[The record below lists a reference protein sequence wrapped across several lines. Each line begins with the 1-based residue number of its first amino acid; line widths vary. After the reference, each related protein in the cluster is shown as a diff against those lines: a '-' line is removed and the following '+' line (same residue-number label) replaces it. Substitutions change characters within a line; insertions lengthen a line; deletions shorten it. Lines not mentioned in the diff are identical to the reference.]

1 MKQWQLAL
9 ALTALTTTSA
19 WAGEGMWTMDNLPV
33 QTLQKDYGFTASP
46 SWVKHVQT
54 AALRL
59 AGGCSGSFVSANGLV
74 MTNHHCANSCLAQIS
89 TPERDFMQQAFIARD
104 PKEEV
109 RCPEIELN
117 QLQAITDVTATVNAA
132 TEGKSGAEFVGAQR
146 AAISK
151 LENDCAGA
159 DAKGL
164 RCEVVSLYQ
173 GGRYALYRY
182 KRYQD
187 VRVVFAPE
195 QAIAFFGGDPDNF
208 NFPRYDLDV
217 TFLRAYENGKPA
229 KTPSYFRFNADGP
242 KAGELVFT
250 VGNPGSTQ
258 RGYTVAQLESR
269 RDDLLVPYSAYLA
282 EMRGVLW
289 EYSRRGPEQA
299 RQASDQMFG
308 VENSIKA
315 FKGQLQTLLDPAFW
329 DYKRKQ
335 EAALHAWVDED
346 AARKANYGNPWQ
358 AIEQAEVRYAGLAPR
373 YLMLEAGQGFQA
385 RLFGIARTLVRA
397 AAERAKPNGERLPP
411 FRDAN
416 LPALEQGLFSSAPVY
431 PEFDRTRLSWSLEKF
446 RQTLGAD
453 DPLVQQVL
461 GKQSPDQYATAA
473 VDGSKLAS
481 IEERKRL
488 WNGGMAAIEAS
499 TDPMIRLAL
508 AVDPAARAVRKQVE
522 DEVDAPIRKASEQ
535 IARARFARDG
545 DSVYP
550 DATFTMRLSYGQVK
564 GWDEHGHEVAPFTT
578 FAGAYQRATG
588 SDPFRLPDSWVAA
601 KDRLNLDTPFDFA
614 STNDIIGGNSGSPV
628 INRNAEVVGLVFDG
642 NIHSLGGAYWYD
654 ERLNRA
660 VSVDSAALLEAV
672 RRVYDLPALADE
684 LKNGHR

>member
-1 MKQWQLAL
+1 MRQWQLAL
-9 ALTALTTTSA
+9 AITALTSTSA

-33 QTLQKDYGFTASP
+33 QTLQKDYGFTPTP

-59 AGGCSGSFVSANGLV
+59 AGGCSGSFVSADGLV

-104 PKEEV
+104 PKGEV

-117 QLQAITDVTATVNAA
+117 QLQSITDVTATVNAA
-132 TEGKSGAEFVGAQR
+132 TQGKSGADFVSAQR
-146 AAISK
+146 GVISK
-151 LENDCAGA
+151 LENDCAGK
-159 DAKGL
+159 DAKQR
-164 RCEVVSLYQ
+164 RCEVVTLYQ
-173 GGRYALYRY
+173 GGRYALYQY

-229 KTPSYFRFNADGP
+229 KTPSFFRFNTSGP

-258 RGYTVAQLESR
+258 RGYTVAQLQSR
-269 RDDLLVPYSAYLA
+269 RDDGLIPVGDYLN
-282 EMRGVLW
+282 ELRGVLW

-299 RQASDQMFG
+299 RQASEDMFG
-308 VENSIKA
+308 IENSIKA
-315 FKGQLQTLLDPAFW
+315 FRGQLQTLLDPAFW
-329 DYKRKQ
+329 SYKRDQ
-335 EAALHAWVDED
+335 EAALKAWVNED
-346 AARKANYGNPWQ
+346 SARKTAYGDPW
-358 AIEQAEVRYAGLAPR
+358 AEIEQAEARYAGLATR
-373 YLMLEAGQGFQA
+373 YRMIERGQGFES
-385 RLFGIARTLVRA
+385 RLFEIARTLVRGA
-397 AAERAKPNGERLPP
+397 TERAKPNGERMPA

-446 RQTLGAD
+446 RQSLGAD
-453 DPLVQQVL
+453 DSLVQQIL
-461 GKQSPDQYATAA
+461 GKQSPDQLATTA

-488 WNGGMAAIEAS
+488 WAGGLPAIEAS

-522 DEVDAPIRKASEQ
+522 DEVDAPIRKASER
-535 IARARFARDG
+535 IARARFTRDG

-564 GWDEHGHEVAPFTT
+564 GWQEPGRDVAPFTT

-588 SDPFRLPDSWVAA
+588 SDPFRLPERWIQA
-601 KDRLNLDTPFDFA
+601 KDRLNLDTPFDFS

-628 INRNAEVVGLVFDG
+628 INRDAEVVGLVFDG

-672 RRVYDLPALADE
+672 RVVYDLPALADE
-684 LKNGHR
+684 LKTGHR